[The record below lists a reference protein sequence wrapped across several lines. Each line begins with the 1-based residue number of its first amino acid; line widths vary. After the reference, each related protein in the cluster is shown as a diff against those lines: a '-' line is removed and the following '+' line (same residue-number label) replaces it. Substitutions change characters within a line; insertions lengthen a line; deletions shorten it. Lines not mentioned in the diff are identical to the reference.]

1 MRRGRVVLPLA
12 VLCVAGCAATKPCMI
27 IPAQIEL
34 AMDTRNYA
42 QQAYD
47 AKKADL
53 DRWLQNVEQSRSK
66 LARLMEDREELLRET
81 AAEGGSAK
89 EGSAGGSK

>member
-1 MRRGRVVLPLA
+1 MRRGWVVLPLA
-12 VLCVAGCAATKPCMI
+12 GLWLVGCAATKPCVI
-27 IPAQIEL
+27 IPAQVEL
-34 AMDTRNYA
+34 AMDARNYA

-66 LARLMEDREELLRET
+66 LARLLEDREELLRE
-81 AAEGGSAK
+81 AGVEGGSVK
-89 EGSAGGSK
+89 EGSAGGNK